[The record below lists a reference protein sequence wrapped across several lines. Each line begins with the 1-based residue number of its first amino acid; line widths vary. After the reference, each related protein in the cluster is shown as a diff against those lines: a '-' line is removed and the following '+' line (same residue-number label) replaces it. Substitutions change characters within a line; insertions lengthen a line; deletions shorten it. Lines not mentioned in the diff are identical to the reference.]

1 MTVATR
7 SFFIQEPMK
16 TLLRVLS
23 YLKPY
28 RGPVSITLGLAVLTT
43 LLDMLPPWLIKVIV
57 DSLVEGEVDNSVQ
70 WFVVAL
76 VLAYFARHY
85 SNHRRILLNNEVE
98 QKIVF
103 DMRSQV
109 YRALQGLS
117 LNFFENRS
125 TGELMSRVNDDVNYV
140 ERIFIDGVEQALTA
154 ILTLV
159 GITIILFAMHWKLA
173 VLALLPIPLL
183 VYGAWKYT
191 QRAHSQYT
199 VVRQSAGRMNSILQD
214 TLSGIRETFSFNRQ
228 SYEIKRF
235 EERSKDYCDGTLEV
249 MRLWSYYSPSMMFL
263 GSLGTVFIL
272 WYGIGLVQMGTITI
286 GTLVAFIGYLALFY
300 TPINQLHSVNHM
312 LQHALASSERLFD
325 IIDQKPQVEDAP
337 DAYLPS
343 TNCQGRIV
351 FRDVSFSY
359 IPDVPVLQNISFDV
373 QPGEQIAL
381 AGHTGSGKSTLVKLL
396 LRFYDPG
403 SGQVELDG
411 HSVENLKISYIREQI
426 GLVSQD
432 PFLFNGTIAEN
443 ILYGN
448 IEADRADVERSAIAA
463 GADDFIQKLPQGYD
477 TKVGERGIKLSG
489 GEKHRVAIARVFLKN
504 PPIIV
509 LDEATASVDTQ
520 TEAKI
525 KTALD
530 TLMKGRTTFIIA
542 HRLSTLEGCTR
553 ILVLKGGVLI
563 ESGSHEELIEKDS
576 EYSRLFKDQVYL

>member
-1 MTVATR
+1 
-7 SFFIQEPMK
+7 MK

-28 RGPVSITLGLAVLTT
+28 RGPVIITLGLAILTT
-43 LLDMLPPWLIKVIV
+43 LLDMLPPWLIKVII

-70 WFVVAL
+70 WFVLAL
-76 VLAYFARHY
+76 VMAYFARHY
-85 SNHRRILLNNEVE
+85 SNHRRILLNNQVE

-173 VLALLPIPLL
+173 ALALLPIPLL
-183 VYGAWKYT
+183 VFGAWKYT
-191 QRAHSQYT
+191 IRAHSQYT
-199 VVRQSAGRMNSILQD
+199 VVRKSAGRMNSILQD

-228 SYEIKRF
+228 AFEIKRF
-235 EERSKDYCDGTLEV
+235 EERSKDYCDGSLEV

-272 WYGIGLVQMGTITI
+272 WYGIGLVQAGTITV

-325 IIDQKPQVEDAP
+325 IIDQKPDVEDSPNAI
-337 DAYLPS
+337 LPT

-351 FRDVSFSY
+351 FRNVNFSYLPEVPVLKDVSFE
-359 IPDVPVLQNISFDV
+359 IM
-373 QPGEQIAL
+373 PGEQIAL
-381 AGHTGSGKSTLVKLL
+381 ASHTGSGKSTLIKLL
-396 LRFYDPG
+396 MRFYDAN
-403 SGQVELDG
+403 SGQVMLDEN
-411 HSVENLKISYIREQI
+411 SVEQLKLSYLREQI

-432 PFLFNGTIAEN
+432 PFLFNGTVAEN
-443 ILYGN
+443 ISYGN
-448 IEADRADVERSAIAA
+448 IEASREQIERSAIAA
-463 GADDFIQKLPQGYD
+463 GADEFIQDLPQGYD
-477 TKVGERGIKLSG
+477 TKVGERGVKLSG
-489 GEKHRVAIARVFLKN
+489 GEKHRIAIARVFLKD
-504 PPIIV
+504 PPIII
-509 LDEATASVDTQ
+509 LDEATASVDTR

-525 KTALD
+525 KSALD
-530 TLMKGRTTFIIA
+530 TLMKGRTTLIIA

-553 ILVLKGGVLI
+553 ILVLKDGSLI
-563 ESGSHEELIEKDS
+563 ESGSHEELIEGDS
-576 EYSRLFKDQVYL
+576 EYARLFKDQVYL